1 MSLKKQNTSQKVSK
15 TELMYLLSVSYNT
28 ARKEYQTILDSLQIK
43 RDYLT
48 ISDLIQYGIL

>member
-1 MSLKKQNTSQKVSK
+1 MKSLNKSQKVSK
-15 TELMYLLSVSYNT
+15 TQLMHILDVSYNT

-48 ISDLIQYGIL
+48 IADLLKYGIL